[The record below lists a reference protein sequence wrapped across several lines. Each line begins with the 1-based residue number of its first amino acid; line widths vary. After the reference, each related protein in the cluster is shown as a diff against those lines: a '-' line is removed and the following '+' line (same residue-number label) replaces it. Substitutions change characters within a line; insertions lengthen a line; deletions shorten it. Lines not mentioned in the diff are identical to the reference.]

1 MKILITGGTGLIG
14 RALIDKLED
23 HEITVL
29 TRSAQKA
36 ASLLPGRVQY
46 IESLDALDS
55 FDDIDAI
62 INLAGEPIV
71 DKRWSEKQKGLICSS
86 RWGITEQIVKKILES
101 DSPPHTFISG
111 SAVGYYSDQGDKE
124 IDESLTVDS
133 TDFAHLVC
141 ANWEKI
147 ARRASATGSTRVCV
161 LRTGVVLSPT
171 GGALKKMLLPYKL
184 GLGGPIGKGQ
194 QFFPWIHIDDMTSG
208 IVHLL
213 NSEDLKGD
221 FNFTAPTPVTNKE
234 FSSALATALQRP
246 HFLFTP
252 EIAIKLALGE
262 ASQLLL
268 DSQKVIP
275 VALQES
281 GFNFSYQTLQPAL
294 ENLVQ

>member
-1 MKILITGGTGLIG
+1 MNILITGGTGLIG
-14 RALIDKLED
+14 RALINKLED
-23 HEITVL
+23 HDVTVL
-29 TRSAQKA
+29 TRSAKKA
-36 ASLLPGRVQY
+36 ASLLPSRVQS

-55 FDDIDAI
+55 FDYIDAI

-86 RWGITEQIVKKILES
+86 RWGLTEQIVKKILES

-111 SAVGYYSDQGDKE
+111 SAVGYYSNQGDKE
-124 IDESLTVDS
+124 IDESLKVDS
-133 TDFAHLVC
+133 NDFAHLVC

-147 ARRASATGSTRVCV
+147 ARRATATRSTRVCI
-161 LRTGVVLSPT
+161 LRTGVVLSTT

-184 GLGGPIGKGQ
+184 GLGGPIGKGK
-194 QFFPWIHIDDMTSG
+194 QFFPWIHLEDMTNG
-208 IVHLL
+208 IIHLL
-213 NSEDLKGD
+213 NNESLKGD

-234 FSSALATALQRP
+234 FSLALATSLQRP

-268 DSQKVIP
+268 DSQRVIP

-281 GFNFSYQTLQPAL
+281 GFNFSYETLQPAL